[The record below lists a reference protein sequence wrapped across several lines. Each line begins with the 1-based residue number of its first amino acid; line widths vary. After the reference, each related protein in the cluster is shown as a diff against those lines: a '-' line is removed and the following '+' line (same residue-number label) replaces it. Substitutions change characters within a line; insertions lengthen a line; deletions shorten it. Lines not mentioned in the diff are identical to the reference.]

1 MQIMGDF
8 GRGINEAFRQVDQA
22 TQGVTSG
29 TFTVN
34 QHNVL
39 AAARIIENQA
49 DALRDRWKIARKD
62 LYVEAPGN
70 DDVSTRI
77 APAWNDRLIDDDDS
91 YANRVRDYIAGL
103 KKLAVQLGDT
113 AKAYGYTEDQIE
125 AAFRGNGG

>member
-1 MQIMGDF
+1 MQLMGDF
-8 GRGINEAFRQVDQA
+8 GRGINEAFRQVDAA
-22 TQGVTSG
+22 TQGVSSG

-39 AAARIIENQA
+39 AAARIIEAQA
-49 DALRDRWKIARKD
+49 DALRDRWKTARKD
-62 LYVEAPGN
+62 MYVVAPGS

-113 AKAYGYTEDQIE
+113 AKSYGYTEDEIE
-125 AAFRGNGG
+125 SAFRRNGG